1 METVGRA
8 CSLNLIKP
16 VEGELSPTSATI
28 TSTRRQA
35 RFEAPL
41 QGLGSEV
48 QWEE

>member
-8 CSLNLIKP
+8 CSLKLIEP
-16 VEGELSPTSATI
+16 VEGELSLTSATI

-35 RFEAPL
+35 TVEAPL